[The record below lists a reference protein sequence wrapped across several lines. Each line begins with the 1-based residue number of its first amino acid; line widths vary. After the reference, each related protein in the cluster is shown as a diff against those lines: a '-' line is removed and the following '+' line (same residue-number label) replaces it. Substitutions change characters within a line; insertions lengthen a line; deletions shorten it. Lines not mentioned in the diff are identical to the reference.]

1 MGQIRRVNMTRCKMA
16 FDDKKRES
24 RGSEAHLKIKAGNFI
39 YFEESKFVE
48 KCFQMGNRFFLE
60 KGDV

>member
-1 MGQIRRVNMTRCKMA
+1 MTRCKMA

>member
-1 MGQIRRVNMTRCKMA
+1 MTRCKMA

-24 RGSEAHLKIKAGNFI
+24 RGFEAHSKIKAGNLI

-48 KCFQMGNRFFLE
+48 KCFQIWNRFSLY
-60 KGDV
+60 